1 MRPLLAALAAVVLV
15 AAGCGGEDDAT
26 RSEVTASPSVAEP
39 TANSEPQATPTN
51 GIETGSDSDERPD
64 ADTDNP
70 DTNNPDT
77 NNVEELFP
85 DVLAAEATQAGDG
98 TWNFNATV
106 SSPYD
111 SPERYADAWRIL
123 GPDGTQYGIRVLV
136 HDHASEQ
143 PFTRSVGGIEIPD
156 DVTTVTIEG
165 RDQVS
170 GWGGETVDVELLR

>member
-1 MRPLLAALAAVVLV
+1 MW
-15 AAGCGGEDDAT
+15 T
-26 RSEVTASPSVAEP
+26 RSGPSTAEP

-64 ADTDNP
+64 ADTGNPDTDNP
-70 DTNNPDT
+70 DTDNPDTDNPET

-98 TWNFNATV
+98 TWNFNATL

-170 GWGGETVDVELLR
+170 GWGGDTVDVELLR